1 MRGMMMR
8 SVVKLLNP
16 DRWLIT
22 TDEGE
27 YKVVYK
33 ISDEDYKLWENREQ
47 FVKDADAILED

>member
-1 MRGMMMR
+1 MMR

-47 FVKDADAILED
+47 LVKDADAILED